1 MLTTERLVLRPWCET
16 DAPALYGYARDE
28 RVGPVAGWPPHASEA
43 ASLEVIRTQFAR
55 PEVYAV
61 TISPQDT
68 AVGLAGLLIGQD
80 SNFEIAANEAE
91 VAYWIGVP
99 FWGQGL
105 IPEAVRALMRH
116 AFERLGMQA
125 LYCGHFDGNAQ
136 SLRVQEKCG
145 FRPWRTAE
153 SQFNAHMND
162 YRKEHISRIT
172 RAQWL
177 ALSSEVAGG
186 KPARG

>member
-1 MLTTERLVLRPWCET
+1 MLTTDRLVLRPWRES
-16 DAPALYGYARDE
+16 DAPALYDYARDE
-28 RVGPVAGWPPHASEA
+28 RVGLLAGWPPHASEA

-61 TISPQDT
+61 TVKPQDI

-80 SNFEIAANEAE
+80 SNVDIGADEAE

-99 FWGQGL
+99 FWGRGL
-105 IPEAVRALMRH
+105 IPEAVRALMQH
-116 AFERLGMQA
+116 AFGSLRMQT

-145 FRPWRTAE
+145 FRPWRSAE
-153 SQFNAHMND
+153 NQFNIHLGD
-162 YRKEHISRIT
+162 YRKEHIGRIT

-177 ALSSEVAGG
+177 ALPSEIAGG